1 MIKIRN
7 DTEGT
12 CETVLDA
19 DFFFLIYIKR
29 HCVQNCLVVLLF
41 QKAWWQSEII
51 SEICWCW
58 TTKLSKGKPHMEK
71 KKDKFKNK
79 QLWCGNLL
87 FSKSGSWLNTC
98 KGFLPVPQQLRG
110 QSTEEEDPSWQ
121 DSPCRLC
128 SRCQQGCCTLSLST
142 PPGSGTAS
150 SGCPQWNACA
160 KDKKS
165 FTEQLKTA

>member
-19 DFFFLIYIKR
+19 DFFFFNIYKKTLCSELPGYPAFPESMMAKWNHIWNLLMLNNKTFKR
-29 HCVQNCLVVLLF
+29 
-41 QKAWWQSEII
+41 KA
-51 SEICWCW
+51 
-58 TTKLSKGKPHMEK
+58 TYGEK
-71 KKDKFKNK
+71 KKIN
-79 QLWCGNLL
+79 LIWCGNLL